1 MTNALANQIAVV
13 TGGSQGLGQAITAV
27 LSAAGA
33 TVIIGD
39 VKVEQASQQAAA
51 LTQQDRQVTARRLD
65 LLDPGS
71 IGDFVNAVVGEY
83 GRVDIL
89 INNAGTDVTKPVEEL
104 TVEEWDRVLGVNLRG
119 VFLMA
124 QAVLPMMYRQGG
136 GHIVNITSTA
146 AKRAWPNASAYHA
159 SKWGVLGLS
168 YALFA
173 EARQQGVKVTAVA
186 PGGMR
191 TPFLLDRFPD
201 IDPNNLQDPHT
212 VAQTILHVLTLPP
225 ESVIPEVMVLP
236 MCETSWP

>member
-1 MTNALANQIAVV
+1 MSKELANQIAVV
-13 TGGSQGLGQAITAV
+13 TGGSQGLGQAITDV

-39 VKVEQASQQAAA
+39 VKIEQASQRAAA
-51 LTQQDRQVTARRLD
+51 LTNQERNVTARQLD

-71 IGDFVNAVVGEY
+71 IQQFVTTVIDEY

-104 TVEEWDRVLGVNLRG
+104 TLAEWDRILGVNLRG

-124 QAVLPMMYRQGG
+124 QAVLPIMYRQGA

-201 IDPNNLQDPHT
+201 LDPNNLQEPHT
-212 VAQTILHVLTLPP
+212 VAQTIRHVLTLPP

-236 MCETSWP
+236 MSETSWP

>member
-1 MTNALANQIAVV
+1 MTNTLANQIAVV
-13 TGGSQGLGQAITAV
+13 TGGSQGLGQAITTL

-39 VKVEQASQQAAA
+39 VKVEQANQQAAA
-51 LTQQDRQVTARRLD
+51 FTQQDRQVTARRLD

-71 IGDFVNAVVGEY
+71 IGDFVDAVVGEY

-104 TVEEWDRVLGVNLRG
+104 TVDEWDRVLGVNLRG

-236 MCETSWP
+236 MRETSWP

>member
-13 TGGSQGLGQAITAV
+13 TGGSQGLGQAITTL

-39 VKVEQASQQAAA
+39 VKVEQAN
-51 LTQQDRQVTARRLD
+51 QQDRQVTARRLD

-71 IGDFVNAVVGEY
+71 IGDFVDAVGGEY

-89 INNAGTDVTKPVEEL
+89 INNAGTGVTKPVEEL

-124 QAVLPMMYRQGG
+124 QAVLPIMYRQGG

-201 IDPNNLQDPHT
+201 LDPNNLQDPHT

-236 MCETSWP
+236 MRETSWP

>member
-1 MTNALANQIAVV
+1 MTNPLANQIAVV
-13 TGGSQGLGQAITAV
+13 TGGSQGLGRAITAV

-39 VKVEQASQQAAA
+39 VKIEQASQQAAT
-51 LTQQDRQVTARRLD
+51 LTQQDRQVTAHRLD

-71 IGDFVNAVVGEY
+71 IGDFVNSVVDEY

-89 INNAGTDVTKPVEEL
+89 INNAGTDVTKPVEAL
-104 TVEEWDRVLGVNLRG
+104 TVAEWDRVLGVNLRG

-124 QAVLPMMYRQGG
+124 QALLPIMYRQGT

-201 IDPNNLQDPHT
+201 LDPNNLQDPHT

-225 ESVIPEVMVLP
+225 KA
-236 MCETSWP
+236 